1 MKNVIIV
8 HRHLADEA
16 VNLKE
21 LQSLAESAGYTVVG
35 SLLQTRRPDPKYQ
48 IGRGKTAELNE
59 LVKLKG
65 ADKII
70 FDNDLSTTQ
79 AYNLAKITGLEV
91 IDRFKLILEIFS
103 ERASTTESKL
113 QIRLANLRYML
124 PHARE
129 AVRLARREE
138 QPGFHGLG
146 KYQVDVYH
154 QEIKRQIHH
163 VQQKLTKISKKRNI
177 HRERRLDLGYSLIS
191 LAGYTNAGK
200 STLFKAL
207 SNEDV
212 PIDKKLFTTLST
224 TTRGVKFEGHLC
236 LLTDTV
242 GFIDRLPLTLV
253 SSFLN
258 TLAETI
264 FSDLIILVVDVSEPV
279 GIICRKIECC
289 RTTLEDIGAN
299 HIPTLVV
306 LNKKDLITSD
316 ELKENIIALQPV
328 VQDFVVISA
337 LREENLDSLERAVIK
352 RLPHHLNLRLILP
365 TNDGASQ
372 FLSWLYDRTK
382 VSKVLTIED
391 RMDIELEVPPRF
403 IGKIQGYVSRLNGEI
418 QINDYARVKSG

>member
-1 MKNVIIV
+1 MRSIIVQRRMKNESS
-8 HRHLADEA
+8 HLDE
-16 VNLKE
+16 LK
-21 LQSLAESAGYTVVG
+21 SLAKAANYVVV
-35 SLLQTRRPDPKYQ
+35 SSVEQVRDADPRFQ
-48 IGRGKTAELNE
+48 IGRGKAEQ
-59 LVKLKG
+59 LVKLVKDLEV
-65 ADKII
+65 DKII
-70 FDNDLSTTQ
+70 FDNDLSTAQ
-79 AYNLAKITGLEV
+79 AYNLAKMTGLEV

-124 PHARE
+124 PHARQ

-146 KYQVDVYH
+146 KYEVDIYL
-154 QEIKRQIHH
+154 QMIKREIHH
-163 VQQKLTKISKKRNI
+163 VQQKLAKISKKRNI

-207 SNEDV
+207 SKEDV

-224 TTRGVKFEGHLC
+224 TTRGVKFEGHFC

-279 GIICRKIECC
+279 GTICHKIDCC
-289 RTTLEDIGAN
+289 RTILEDIGAN

-306 LNKKDLITSD
+306 LNKKDLISSN
-316 ELKENIIALQPV
+316 ELNEKTVDLQPV
-328 VQDFVVISA
+328 IQDFVVISA
-337 LREENLDSLERAVIK
+337 LREENLDSLGRDIIK
-352 RLPHHLNLRLILP
+352 RLPHHLHLRLILP
-365 TNDGASQ
+365 INDEAYH
-372 FLSWLYDRTK
+372 FLSWL
-382 VSKVLTIED
+382 L
-391 RMDIELEVPPRF
+391 
-403 IGKIQGYVSRLNGEI
+403 
-418 QINDYARVKSG
+418 

>member
-1 MKNVIIV
+1 MKNAIIV
-8 HRHLADEA
+8 HRHLVDEP

-35 SLLQTRRPDPKYQ
+35 SLLQTRHPDPKYQ
-48 IGRGKTAELNE
+48 IGRGKTAELIE

-70 FDNDLSTTQ
+70 FDNDLSTAQ

-124 PHARE
+124 PHARQ

-146 KYQVDVYH
+146 KYQVDVY
-154 QEIKRQIHH
+154 QQMIKREIHH
-163 VQQKLTKISKKRNI
+163 VQQKLAKISKKRNI

-207 SNEDV
+207 SKEDV

-224 TTRGVKFEGHLC
+224 TTRGVKFEGHFC

-279 GIICRKIECC
+279 GTICHKIDCC
-289 RTTLEDIGAN
+289 RTILEDIGAN

-306 LNKKDLITSD
+306 LNKKDLISSN
-316 ELKENIIALQPV
+316 ELNEKTVDLQPV
-328 VQDFVVISA
+328 IQDFVVISA
-337 LREENLDSLERAVIK
+337 LREENLDSLESAVIK
-352 RLPHHLNLRLILP
+352 RLPHHLHLRLILP
-365 TNDGASQ
+365 TNDEASH

-382 VSKVLTIED
+382 VSEVTTKED
-391 RMDIELEVPPRF
+391 RMSIDLEAPQRF
-403 IGKIQGYVSRLNGEI
+403 LGKIQGYVSRLNGEI
-418 QINDYARVKSG
+418 RTNDYARVESG

>member
-1 MKNVIIV
+1 MKNAIIV
-8 HRHLADEA
+8 HRRLVDEPE
-16 VNLKE
+16 NLQE
-21 LQSLAESAGYTVVG
+21 LQSLAESAGYRVVG
-35 SLLQTRRPDPKYQ
+35 SLLQTRHPDPKYQ
-48 IGRGKTAELNE
+48 IGKGKTAELIKLAE
-59 LVKLKG
+59 LKD

-70 FDNDLSTTQ
+70 FNNDLTTAQ

-124 PHARE
+124 PRARE

-154 QEIKRQIHH
+154 QMIKRQIHH
-163 VQQKLTKISKKRNI
+163 VQQKLAKISRKRNI
-177 HRERRLDLGYSLIS
+177 HRERRLNLGYSLIS

-207 SNEDV
+207 TKEDV

-224 TTRGVKFEGHLC
+224 TTRGVEFGGHLC

-258 TLAETI
+258 TLEETI
-264 FSDLIILVVDVSEPV
+264 FSDLIILVVDISEPV
-279 GIICRKIECC
+279 ERICHKIDCC

-299 HIPTLVV
+299 HLPTLLA

-316 ELKENIIALQPV
+316 ELNEKTVSLQSV
-328 VQDFVVISA
+328 IQDYVFISA
-337 LREENLDSLERAVIK
+337 LREENLDGLERTVT
-352 RLPHHLNLRLILP
+352 RLLPQHLNLRLTLP
-365 TNDGASQ
+365 TNSEASS
-372 FLSWLYDRTK
+372 FLSWLYGR
-382 VSKVLTIED
+382 VKVLEVTTKEKKMSID
-391 RMDIELEVPPRF
+391 LEVSPRF
-403 IGKIQGYVSRLNGEI
+403 IGRIQGYVGRLNGEI
-418 QINDYARVKSG
+418 QTQ